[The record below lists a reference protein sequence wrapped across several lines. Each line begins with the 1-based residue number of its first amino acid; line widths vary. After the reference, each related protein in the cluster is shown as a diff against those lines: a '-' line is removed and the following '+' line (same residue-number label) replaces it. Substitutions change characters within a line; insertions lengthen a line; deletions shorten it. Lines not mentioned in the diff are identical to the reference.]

1 MWFLISVPVTHSTLL
16 RVFIVELEIASE
28 LQFCI
33 YKTLGH
39 MISNYVFNN
48 NNNNKSPMY
57 SPSTWFSL
65 KSVVFLLLI
74 VSLMNTYP
82 ASAVLA
88 GRFITTAPLGK
99 HLRRSIPCINS
110 MFDELIQ
117 WCCNNSPLFLAF

>member
-1 MWFLISVPVTHSTLL
+1 MQFFISVPVTHSTLL

-39 MISNYVFNN
+39 MISNYIFSNS
-48 NNNNKSPMY
+48 NNKSPMY
-57 SPSTWFSL
+57 SPSTWFCL

-82 ASAVLA
+82 ASTVLA

-99 HLRRSIPCINS
+99 HLRLSSPCINS
-110 MFDELIQ
+110 MFYELIQ